1 MNNTSKKIFVKKT
14 VFIILIVM
22 SPIII
27 LILIFAWGYITH
39 PIFDKFDQD
48 RFNRLDIQMK
58 NLFQE
63 FKTASNGTDNWN
75 YSSLCSADR
84 TGWMATGSY
93 SCTTSISTITAV
105 KTALEVNQLRLKYQ
119 PLIDDSKIL
128 FKTTVSG
135 TESLNNFGSD
145 FVVSSI
151 EEHYTEATS
160 KIECDYLIK
169 LYQSNRN
176 LGFSSDA
183 YGTAIANEQ
192 GNLAISLRCSDTA
205 RDCWYPLNDSTDL
218 DLTGTI
224 NN

>member
-1 MNNTSKKIFVKKT
+1 MDNTPKKIFVKKT
-14 VFIILIVM
+14 VLIILIVM

-48 RFNRLDIQMK
+48 RFIRLDKQMQ

-63 FKTASNGTDNWN
+63 FKTASNGTDTWN
-75 YSSLCSADR
+75 YSSLCNADR

-93 SCTTSISTITAV
+93 SCTTSISTVTAV
-105 KTALEVNQLRLKYQ
+105 KTVLEVNQLRLKYQ

-128 FKTTVSG
+128 LKTTVSG
-135 TESLNNFGSD
+135 TESSNNFGSD

-151 EEHYTEATS
+151 ENHYTEAMS

-169 LYQSNRN
+169 LYQADRN
-176 LGFSSDA
+176 LGFSSDS
-183 YGTAIANEQ
+183 YGTVIANGQ
-192 GNLAISLRCSDTA
+192 GNLVISLRCSDTA
-205 RDCWYPLNDSTDL
+205 RDNWYPLNDSTDL
-218 DLTGTI
+218 DPSGTI